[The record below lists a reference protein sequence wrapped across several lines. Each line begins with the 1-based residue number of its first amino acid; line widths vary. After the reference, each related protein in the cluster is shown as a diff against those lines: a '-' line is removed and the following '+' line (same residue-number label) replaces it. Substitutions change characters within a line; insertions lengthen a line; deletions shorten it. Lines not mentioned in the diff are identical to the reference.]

1 VRYNARATETHVIK
15 GNTVEK
21 KDMTRAILDAKKA
34 KGLRWDEIAAEI
46 GMAPVWTATAC
57 LGEASATEEQA
68 QKITAVLDLGDD
80 VADALQEC
88 PLKGQ
93 WMDKTIPS
101 DPLLYRFYE
110 ILSVFGPGVKQ
121 CIHEEFGD
129 GIMSA
134 IDFTIDVAREEH
146 PKGDRVK
153 IVMNG
158 KFLPYVRW

>member
-1 VRYNARATETHVIK
+1 
-15 GNTVEK
+15 
-21 KDMTRAILDAKKA
+21 MTRAILDAKKA

-46 GMAPVWTATAC
+46 SMAPVWTATAC

-110 ILSVFGPGVKQ
+110 ILSVFGPGAKQ